1 MNRTMRTTI
10 VLAVAA
16 LVLGQV
22 AMAEDEDVWGIQV
35 ASYLGNNR
43 VKLADNCATHLRQV
57 KGLNKK
63 LVTVFHE
70 RDASIVYYG
79 RYKRQYQDG
88 DNQMHYKPD
97 PNPPLNLI
105 RSLSME
111 DQRRQV
117 VWPFR
122 LASLQ
127 PYPVALSIPA
137 EWQLER
143 NPGHFSLQ
151 VAVFYNT
158 EEMRQRRSAAEQYC
172 KLLRD
177 EGQEAYVHHGPVHSS
192 VCIGAFPKQALRTFR
207 EADNMT
213 GRIQVVQ
220 RIVDPKMLALQKKYP
235 HHLQN
240 GARTFQVGRDRRT
253 NQKLK
258 DVHLSFPVEVP
269 KHDPFRGVGD

>member
-1 MNRTMRTTI
+1 MNHSLRTGLI
-10 VLAVAA
+10 LLLAA
-16 LVLGQV
+16 LAWGPD
-22 AMAEDEDVWGIQV
+22 ARAEDEDLWGIQV
-35 ASYLGNNR
+35 ATYQGDNR
-43 VKLADNCATHLRQV
+43 VKLADNCAGHLRAV
-57 KGLNKK
+57 KGLDKK
-63 LVTVFHE
+63 LVRVFHE
-70 RDASIVYYG
+70 RDVSLVYYG
-79 RYKRQYQDG
+79 RYKRQYNDG
-88 DNQMHYKPD
+88 NNQTQYKPD

-127 PYPVALSIPA
+127 PYPVPLSIPA
-137 EWQLER
+137 AWQLER
-143 NPGHFSLQ
+143 NPGHYALQ

-177 EGQEAYVHHGPVHSS
+177 ERQEAYVHHGPVHSS
-192 VCIGAFPKQALRTFR
+192 VCIGAFPRQALRTFR
-207 EADNMT
+207 ETDPMT

-220 RIVDPKMLALQKKYP
+220 RIVDPQMLALQKKYP

-240 GARTFQVGRDRRT
+240 GARTYQVGRDRRT

-269 KHDPFRGVGD
+269 KPDPFRGIND